1 MMDMLSFYGGGH
13 EKLLEQIIKF
23 GIVGVI
29 CFIIDFAITTIP
41 TYFFG
46 QNTVYISA
54 VFGFVISCIVNYLL
68 SIKYVFTEKKDMDKR
83 KEFIVFVILSAVGL
97 VINELIIY
105 LCQDVLYAN
114 VAFLNE
120 LIPDSLIVPISK
132 IIATG
137 VVMVYNFISRKI
149 FLEGKRQRK
158 KMHRCKT
165 CLRVRCERTAK
176 TIGLYRKSKRLC
188 RSSFAAAWTES
199 NLLCND
205 LWLSDER
212 QRFRE
217 ACRNSGRCRI

>member
-1 MMDMLSFYGGGH
+1 MK
-13 EKLLEQIIKF
+13 KLLEQIIKF

-54 VFGFVISCIVNYLL
+54 VFGIVNYLL

-149 FLEGKRQRK
+149 FLEGKKTK
-158 KMHRCKT
+158 KEDAQ
-165 CLRVRCERTAK
+165 V
-176 TIGLYRKSKRLC
+176 
-188 RSSFAAAWTES
+188 
-199 NLLCND
+199 
-205 LWLSDER
+205 
-212 QRFRE
+212 
-217 ACRNSGRCRI
+217 

>member
-1 MMDMLSFYGGGH
+1 MK
-13 EKLLEQIIKF
+13 KLLEQIIKF

-105 LCQDVLYAN
+105 LCQDVLY
-114 VAFLNE
+114 E

-149 FLEGKRQRK
+149 FLEGKKTK
-158 KMHRCKT
+158 KEDAQ
-165 CLRVRCERTAK
+165 V
-176 TIGLYRKSKRLC
+176 
-188 RSSFAAAWTES
+188 
-199 NLLCND
+199 
-205 LWLSDER
+205 
-212 QRFRE
+212 
-217 ACRNSGRCRI
+217 

>member
-1 MMDMLSFYGGGH
+1 MK
-13 EKLLEQIIKF
+13 KLLEQIIKF

-68 SIKYVFTEKKDMDKR
+68 SIKYVFTEKR

-149 FLEGKRQRK
+149 FLEGKKTK
-158 KMHRCKT
+158 KEDAQ
-165 CLRVRCERTAK
+165 V
-176 TIGLYRKSKRLC
+176 
-188 RSSFAAAWTES
+188 
-199 NLLCND
+199 
-205 LWLSDER
+205 
-212 QRFRE
+212 
-217 ACRNSGRCRI
+217 

>member
-1 MMDMLSFYGGGH
+1 MK
-13 EKLLEQIIKF
+13 KLLEQIIKF

-105 LCQDVLYAN
+105 LCQ
-114 VAFLNE
+114 AFLNE

-149 FLEGKRQRK
+149 FLEGKKTK
-158 KMHRCKT
+158 KEDAQ
-165 CLRVRCERTAK
+165 V
-176 TIGLYRKSKRLC
+176 
-188 RSSFAAAWTES
+188 
-199 NLLCND
+199 
-205 LWLSDER
+205 
-212 QRFRE
+212 
-217 ACRNSGRCRI
+217 

>member
-1 MMDMLSFYGGGH
+1 MEADMK
-13 EKLLEQIIKF
+13 KLLEQIIKF

-46 QNTVYISA
+46 QNTVYVSA

-83 KEFIVFVILSAVGL
+83 KEFIVFVVLSAVGL

-120 LIPDSLIVPISK
+120 LIPDTLIVPISK

-149 FLEGKRQRK
+149 FLEGKKTK
-158 KMHRCKT
+158 KEDAQ
-165 CLRVRCERTAK
+165 V
-176 TIGLYRKSKRLC
+176 
-188 RSSFAAAWTES
+188 
-199 NLLCND
+199 
-205 LWLSDER
+205 
-212 QRFRE
+212 
-217 ACRNSGRCRI
+217 

>member
-1 MMDMLSFYGGGH
+1 MK
-13 EKLLEQIIKF
+13 KLLEQIIKF

-105 LCQDVLYAN
+105 LSGFVICECGILKRTDSGQ
-114 VAFLNE
+114 LNCT
-120 LIPDSLIVPISK
+120 D
-132 IIATG
+132 
-137 VVMVYNFISRKI
+137 
-149 FLEGKRQRK
+149 Q
-158 KMHRCKT
+158 
-165 CLRVRCERTAK
+165 
-176 TIGLYRKSKRLC
+176 
-188 RSSFAAAWTES
+188 
-199 NLLCND
+199 
-205 LWLSDER
+205 
-212 QRFRE
+212 
-217 ACRNSGRCRI
+217 

>member
-1 MMDMLSFYGGGH
+1 MK
-13 EKLLEQIIKF
+13 KLLEQIIKF

-83 KEFIVFVILSAVGL
+83 KEFIVVGL

-149 FLEGKRQRK
+149 FLEGKKTK
-158 KMHRCKT
+158 KEDAQ
-165 CLRVRCERTAK
+165 V
-176 TIGLYRKSKRLC
+176 
-188 RSSFAAAWTES
+188 
-199 NLLCND
+199 
-205 LWLSDER
+205 
-212 QRFRE
+212 
-217 ACRNSGRCRI
+217 